1 MTAVVDPARLQATVT
16 EGKHCMRFLE
26 VAVPADLVD
35 MERQAASRKLA
46 GQMKIRGFRKG
57 KVPTGFV
64 NRRFAGVV
72 REEAMDKLVR
82 GSAWAVIDS
91 RGMRPVSPVQI
102 DEIDIASEG
111 VLTFKASFEVAPEV
125 KISRLGG
132 FVLAPPPGTPPLN
145 GAVEQHME
153 GLRHR
158 LATWRST
165 DEGTP
170 AVGDKATVVL
180 ARVDSGGDEAD
191 STEADSTGTD
201 ATDPDGD
208 EEGGRRSYDFLVG
221 SDQALPGIQ
230 KAVQTLTV
238 GEEGEFDVEF
248 PGDEEGAPSETRR
261 LRVHLTGRQVREVPE
276 FDELARRLGKESPDE
291 LRDALR
297 EGLEDAHATEVEKD
311 RDRQL
316 VHMFVEANDFDVPAS
331 LVEKVAEMLI
341 DDVATTYGLPPE
353 QVDDELRETI
363 RPQVQEAAEFN
374 AKRELLLGRLAEDH
388 GLEASEEEVDA
399 EVEAIAQDEGEPP
412 GEVYSRLQRSGEI
425 RDIHQQVT
433 GRKVR
438 DFLRRQS
445 GLQ

>member
-16 EGKHCMRFLE
+16 EGKHCMRFLD

-82 GSAWAVIDS
+82 GSAWAVIES

-145 GAVEQHME
+145 GAVEQHMD

-180 ARVDSGGDEAD
+180 ARADSGDDEAGA
-191 STEADSTGTD
+191 TET
-201 ATDPDGD
+201 D
-208 EEGGRRSYDFLVG
+208 EEGGRCSYDFLVG

-230 KAVQTLTV
+230 TAVQTLTV

-261 LRVHLTGRQVREVPE
+261 LRIHLTGRQVREVPE
-276 FDELARRLGKESPDE
+276 LDDVARRVGKESPDE

-297 EGLEDAHATEVEKD
+297 KGLEDAHASEVEKD

-331 LVEKVAEMLI
+331 LVEKVAEMLV
-341 DDVATTYGLPPE
+341 DDAIVTYRIAPE
-353 QVDDELRETI
+353 DVNDELRETI
-363 RPQVQEAAEFN
+363 RPHVQEAAEFN

-425 RDIHQQVT
+425 RDIHQQLT